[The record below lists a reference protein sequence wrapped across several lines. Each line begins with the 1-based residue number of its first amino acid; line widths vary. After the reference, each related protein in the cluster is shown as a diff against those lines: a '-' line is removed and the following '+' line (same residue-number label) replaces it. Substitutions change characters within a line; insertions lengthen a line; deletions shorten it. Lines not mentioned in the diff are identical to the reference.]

1 VIFKVDNATGV
12 VLDWQK
18 ISTRKII
25 LEKAFSLFGGIAI
38 IIWFLCQQV

>member
-1 VIFKVDNATGV
+1 MLQV

-38 IIWFLCQQV
+38 IIWFLRQQV